1 LAGEDVRRE
10 SVNRKAR
17 SLNLPV
23 KRHYISE
30 DSSNR
35 AERIERD
42 AEVRTHA
49 MDEEKI
55 IAEIELLEHILTLP
69 DKRPLRM
76 ADWKAANQK
85 HDQEYANNPWF
96 RLWKRDEG

>member
-1 LAGEDVRRE
+1 
-10 SVNRKAR
+10 
-17 SLNLPV
+17 
-23 KRHYISE
+23 
-30 DSSNR
+30 
-35 AERIERD
+35 
-42 AEVRTHA
+42 

-55 IAEIELLEHILTLP
+55 IAEIKLLEHILTLP